1 MMHKLPLQEFIMQK
15 QAEKD
20 PFVEEI
26 HQSILFPLF
35 FPNLVLYSDILRP
48 DSSYLLSLFHQL
60 DNRTL

>member
-1 MMHKLPLQEFIMQK
+1 MQK

-26 HQSILFPLF
+26 HQSILSPLF
-35 FPNLVLYSDILRP
+35 FPKLVLYSDILRP